1 MRFFYRPKRRM
12 GLGKFENGAKYK
24 SVQPMLFHNI
34 KIIRYIIWSYSNLK
48 SVKFPKYSFHQ
59 MHCIWKLMALNKNI
73 LAYIYTAVFC
83 WWAACWC
90 TNYKLGANIFQ
101 AEHHARKSHDN
112 NLQSYDRSYKSDSTP
127 HKCES
132 VYSYSNRVIGHI
144 NDTHFEQ

>member
-1 MRFFYRPKRRM
+1 MRFFYRLKRRM
-12 GLGKFENGAKYK
+12 GHGKFENGAKYK
-24 SVQPMLFHNI
+24 SVQPMLWHNI

-48 SVKFPKYSFHQ
+48 SIKFPKYSFHQ

-101 AEHHARKSHDN
+101 AEHHGMQG
-112 NLQSYDRSYKSDSTP
+112 NLMTTICKATI
-127 HKCES
+127 E
-132 VYSYSNRVIGHI
+132 VINLTVHRI
-144 NDTHFEQ
+144 NVNLFTRIAIG